1 MDKFVPKIGEH
12 CILHGNKVLYVGK
25 ASGDSPHVFEIGT
38 KGRLERF
45 DSLKH
50 FEKINEEFEEIAR
63 VCLKDVKVSNCATM
77 PEAIKLLFEAGM
89 LKLPDGKK

>member
-1 MDKFVPKIGEH
+1 
-12 CILHGNKVLYVGK
+12 
-25 ASGDSPHVFEIGT
+25 GDSPHVFEIGT

-77 PEAIKLLFEAGM
+77 PEAIK
-89 LKLPDGKK
+89 